1 LPVPPAVLT
10 VSPKVVLEERAAVP
24 HAPPVE
30 FTKLVH
36 VPLAGEQ
43 TPLAGPFEMLQLS
56 VLVCPDCNMP
66 GLAER
71 VHAGGTPP
79 LLLLDDV
86 ELDVVLE
93 LVLELLLEL
102 VLLPDG

>member
-1 LPVPPAVLT
+1 
-10 VSPKVVLEERAAVP
+10 
-24 HAPPVE
+24 
-30 FTKLVH
+30 
-36 VPLAGEQ
+36 
-43 TPLAGPFEMLQLS
+43 
-56 VLVCPDCNMP
+56 
-66 GLAER
+66 

-102 VLLPDG
+102 VLLPEG